1 MKLKIVST
9 NWILVD
15 LDNVEE
21 VIVPVKDGEIGILP
35 WHAMYAWVVKWGL
48 CKFRTSE
55 DKNDFLK
62 DGEYNVVS
70 IWDGVVYTDW
80 NEVRIA
86 VSEANATL
94 DIDEEELQKMKEK
107 LEKEIEEIKAK
118 WSIEEIEKALLSM
131 NKIIADLELA
141 KIKKSI

>member
-55 DKNDFLK
+55 DKNNFLK

-141 KIKKSI
+141 KIKKRI

>member
-1 MKLKIVST
+1 MKLRIVST
-9 NWILVD
+9 NGVLVD

-21 VIVPVKDGEIGILP
+21 VIVPVKDWEIGILP
-35 WHAMYAWVVKWGL
+35 WHAMYAGIVKGGL
-48 CKFRTSE
+48 CKFRTTE
-55 DKNDFLK
+55 DKNNFLK

-70 IWDGVVYTDW
+70 IWDGAIYTDG

-94 DIDEEELQKMKEK
+94 DIDEEELQKMKEQ

-118 WSIEEIEKALLSM
+118 GSIEEIEKALLSM

-141 KIKKSI
+141 KIKKRA